1 MKKIMFLLAATVV
14 LAAVGCSKDDAAQE
28 EVKYV
33 SEIKIG
39 FEGDTR
45 VTASQI
51 AVGLKFAFE
60 DGEEICLNEYN
71 PNRIGINIYYV
82 YDASSKTFKAK
93 YENYKLQEG
102 KKYFAMAGNYLSIS
116 VKLDDTDN
124 IIAQPSL
131 NTMTGLSNIPMIT
144 DVFTASA
151 DGTIA
156 TMHHL
161 VGVVEVP
168 VKLSEDST
176 DDTLDHIRLSGSRG
190 INLSGDMIATPAA
203 PYLKEVKGGGDS
215 TTSGELDIKLSKD
228 TAISVFIPVL
238 PGTYTD
244 AITMNWYRS
253 GDDTAR
259 SKILGG
265 TYSEPKTLVV
275 ERGKIT
281 KVTEKAIL
289 LEKPV
294 EE

>member
-1 MKKIMFLLAATVV
+1 MKKIFYLFAATVV

-45 VTASQI
+45 VTAEHI
-51 AVGLKFAFE
+51 ASGLKFSFE
-60 DGEEICLNEYN
+60 DGEEIIINEYDAD
-71 PNRIGINIYYV
+71 RYGVNIYYV

-93 YENYKLQEG
+93 YESDKLQEG

-116 VKLDDTDN
+116 VGLDDADN
-124 IIAQPSL
+124 IISHPSL
-131 NTMTGLSNIPMIT
+131 NTNTGLSNIPMIT

-176 DDTLDHIRLSGSRG
+176 NDRLGKIILSGSTG

-203 PYLKEVKGGGDS
+203 PYLKEVKGGGDE
-215 TTSGELDIKLSKD
+215 TTSGNLDIKLSKD
-228 TAISVFIPVL
+228 AAISVFIPVL

-244 AITMNWYRS
+244 AITLNSYRS
-253 GDDTAR
+253 GDATAH

-281 KVTEKAIL
+281 KITECAL
-289 LEKPV
+289 TLN
-294 EE
+294 

>member
-1 MKKIMFLLAATVV
+1 MKKIFYLFAATVV

-45 VTASQI
+45 VTAEQI
-51 AVGLKFAFE
+51 ASGLKFSFK

-71 PNRIGINIYYV
+71 PNRFGINIYYV

-93 YENYKLQEG
+93 NETYKLQAG

-116 VKLDDTDN
+116 VDLDDAGN
-124 IIAQPSL
+124 IIAHPSL
-131 NTMTGLSNIPMIT
+131 NTNTGLSNIPMIT

-176 DDTLDHIRLSGSRG
+176 NDILGKIRLSGSEG

-203 PYLKEVKGGGDS
+203 PYLKEVKGGGYL
-215 TTSGELDIKLSKD
+215 TTSGNLDIKLSKD
-228 TAISVFIPVL
+228 AAISVFIPVL

-244 AITMNWYRS
+244 AITLNWYRS
-253 GDDTAR
+253 GDDTAHGG
-259 SKILGG
+259 ILGG

-281 KVTEKAIL
+281 KVTERTISL
-289 LEKPV
+289 D
-294 EE
+294 

>member
-1 MKKIMFLLAATVV
+1 MKKIFYLFAATVV

-45 VTASQI
+45 VTAEQI
-51 AVGLKFAFE
+51 ASGLKFSFE
-60 DGEEICLNEYN
+60 DGEEICLNEYDAD
-71 PNRIGINIYYV
+71 RFGINIYYV

-93 YENYKLQEG
+93 DEVYKLQEG

-116 VKLDDTDN
+116 VDLDDADN
-124 IIAQPSL
+124 IIAHPSL
-131 NTMTGLSNIPMIT
+131 NTNTGLSNIPMIT

-151 DGTIA
+151 DGTVA

-176 DDTLDHIRLSGSRG
+176 NDILGKIILSGSTG

-203 PYLKEVKGGGDS
+203 PYLKEVKGGTDL
-215 TTSGELDIKLSKD
+215 TTSGNLDIKLSKD
-228 TAISVFIPVL
+228 AAISVFIPVL

-244 AITMNWYRS
+244 AITLNWYRS
-253 GDDTAR
+253 GDDTAH
-259 SKILGG
+259 STILGG

-281 KVTEKAIL
+281 KVTERTISL
-289 LEKPV
+289 D
-294 EE
+294 

>member
-1 MKKIMFLLAATVV
+1 MKKIFYLFAATVV
-14 LAAVGCSKDDAAQE
+14 FAAVGCSKDDAAQE

-45 VTASQI
+45 VTAEQI
-51 AVGLKFAFE
+51 ASGLKFSFE
-60 DGEEICLNEYN
+60 DGEEIIINEYDAD
-71 PNRIGINIYYV
+71 RIGINYHYV
-82 YDASSKTFKAK
+82 YDATSKTFKAK
-93 YENYKLQEG
+93 DEVYKLQEG

-116 VKLDDTDN
+116 VKLDDAGN

-131 NTMTGLSNIPMIT
+131 DTNTGLSNIPMIT

-176 DDTLDHIRLSGSRG
+176 NDRLGEIILSGSTG

-203 PYLKEVKGGGDS
+203 PYLKEVKGGGDL
-215 TTSGELDIKLSKD
+215 TTSGNLDIKLSKD
-228 TAISVFIPVL
+228 AAISVFIPVL

-244 AITMNWYRS
+244 AITLNSYRS
-253 GDDTAR
+253 GDATAH

-281 KVTEKAIL
+281 KVTERTISL
-289 LEKPV
+289 D
-294 EE
+294 

>member
-1 MKKIMFLLAATVV
+1 MKKIFYLFAATVV
-14 LAAVGCSKDDAAQE
+14 LAAVGCSKDDVAQE

-45 VTASQI
+45 VTAEQI
-51 AVGLKFAFE
+51 ASGLKFSFE

-71 PNRIGINIYYV
+71 PDRIGINIYYV

-93 YENYKLQEG
+93 DETYKLQAG
-102 KKYFAMAGNYLSIS
+102 KKYFAMAGSYMSIS
-116 VKLDDTDN
+116 VKVVDGN
-124 IIAQPSL
+124 IEAYPKLGSEAEISD
-131 NTMTGLSNIPMIT
+131 IPMIS

-168 VKLSEDST
+168 ATLDESSTVETLYRLGLGGVSGLAGEFIAIPEAPYFQQISLGYDKTMSDVLNVKLSKTS
-176 DDTLDHIRLSGSRG
+176 
-190 INLSGDMIATPAA
+190 AT
-203 PYLKEVKGGGDS
+203 
-215 TTSGELDIKLSKD
+215 
-228 TAISVFIPVL
+228 SVFIPVL

-244 AITMNWYRS
+244 AITLNRFYYL
-253 GDDTAR
+253 GETFTNGGAA
-259 SKILGG
+259 LGG
-265 TYSEPKTLVV
+265 SYSDPKTLVV

-281 KVTEKAIL
+281 KVTEHAIGL
-289 LEKPV
+289 W
-294 EE
+294 

>member
-1 MKKIMFLLAATVV
+1 MFLLAATVV

-45 VTASQI
+45 VTAEQI
-51 AVGLKFAFE
+51 ASGLKFSFE

-71 PNRIGINIYYV
+71 PDRIGINIYYV

-93 YENYKLQEG
+93 YESDKLQEV
-102 KKYFAMAGNYLSIS
+102 KKYFAMAGSYMSIM
-116 VKLDDTDN
+116 VDVVDGKIVTYPKLGAEAEISD
-124 IIAQPSL
+124 
-131 NTMTGLSNIPMIT
+131 IPMIS

-176 DDTLDHIRLSGSRG
+176 NDRLGKIILSGSTG

-203 PYLKEVKGGGDS
+203 PYLKEVKGGGDE
-215 TTSGELDIKLSKD
+215 TTSGNLDIKLSKD
-228 TAISVFIPVL
+228 AAISVFIPVL
-238 PGTYTD
+238 PD
-244 AITMNWYRS
+244 IFSIT
-253 GDDTAR
+253 A
-259 SKILGG
+259 
-265 TYSEPKTLVV
+265 
-275 ERGKIT
+275 
-281 KVTEKAIL
+281 VTPPDPSSDNIASFF
-289 LEKPV
+289 
-294 EE
+294 